1 MYIDS
6 ISLLCCPADGGL
18 LECEGNTENR
28 QVINGALVCKSCGQH
43 DTITDGVA
51 LLYVNDEAWQ
61 PKAREAAGWIQL
73 FRDTAGY
80 GDNPDDYALPYLE
93 RPPWDEIAPQFDLAL
108 ELAAFEPDKR
118 VLDLGAARGW
128 AARDFARRGCPTF
141 AVDVIDDPFVGVG
154 RAFTLAAQDGAQ
166 ITPVVADGEN
176 LPFAAGSLDIV
187 FCAATLH
194 HATNLQMLLQ
204 NIQRVLRPGG
214 VLIAINEPI
223 ISDAIPEHV
232 ALSEAD
238 TSRELSYGINE
249 TRPHLDGY
257 RQALQRAG
265 LREQRIFSWQAYRI
279 GLSEH
284 LFRTRGG
291 TAIIFAERPTW

>member
-1 MYIDS
+1 M
-6 ISLLCCPADGGL
+6 
-18 LECEGNTENR
+18 
-28 QVINGALVCKSCGQH
+28 
-43 DTITDGVA
+43 
-51 LLYVNDEAWQ
+51 
-61 PKAREAAGWIQL
+61 
-73 FRDTAGY
+73 
-80 GDNPDDYALPYLE
+80 
-93 RPPWDEIAPQFDLAL
+93 
-108 ELAAFEPDKR
+108 
-118 VLDLGAARGW
+118 
-128 AARDFARRGCPTF
+128 
-141 AVDVIDDPFVGVG
+141 IDDPFVGVG
-154 RAFTLAAQDGAQ
+154 RALTLAAQDGTQ